1 MFGAPYL
8 WSNLHACNDKGIAD
22 GAAYVWSTISFG
34 AIFTHAM
41 TRVLLMEQH
50 MFGAPYLWSNLHAC
64 NDKGIADGAAYV
76 WSTISLEQSSRM
88 Q

>member
-1 MFGAPYL
+1 
-8 WSNLHACNDKGIAD
+8 
-22 GAAYVWSTISFG
+22 
-34 AIFTHAM
+34 M
-41 TRVLLMEQH
+41 TRVLLMEQR

-76 WSTISLEQSSRM
+76 WSTISLEQSSHM